1 MIEHL
6 PVLTPDAAR
15 STRTLERCRRR
26 FAPRPARQTLERAA
40 FAGFCVLYLAAVA
53 LDVARVLIR

>member
-15 STRTLERCRRR
+15 SARTLERCRGRLS
-26 FAPRPARQTLERAA
+26 PRPARQSLERAA
-40 FAGFCVLYLAAVA
+40 FAGLCAVYLAAVA

>member
-15 STRTLERCRRR
+15 SARTLERCRRR
-26 FAPRPARQTLERAA
+26 FTPRSARPALERAA
-40 FAGFCVLYLAAVA
+40 FAGFCAFYLAAVA